1 MVHCINK
8 GYLRITGCISSRDSD
23 HTPRLI
29 SFYKKNDFDI
39 KMNSAGDSGEIQLDL
54 TNPNK
59 LLKNITTIP
68 FQERI
73 SLLEHQLKK
82 QQQNEKE
89 LKEKIASLE
98 HNIANES
105 KVVKLLKKYI

>member
-1 MVHCINK
+1 
-8 GYLRITGCISSRDSD
+8 
-23 HTPRLI
+23 
-29 SFYKKNDFDI
+29 
-39 KMNSAGDSGEIQLDL
+39 MNSAEDSGEIQLDL

-73 SLLEHQLKK
+73 SCLLEHQLKK

-105 KVVKLLKKYI
+105 KVVKFLKKYI